1 MLRYRGSKM
10 YSGSNACGKSTAPGR
25 GITGSCFGKVTDE
38 GMGGSV
44 ELEHIRIADW
54 ANICHKHNDEI
65 RMTKPESMTNDEA
78 RRNALLKFGLR
89 HSFVIR
95 HSGFVIVPIP
105 SDRSCTTESCLSMS
119 VKG

>member
-44 ELEHIRIADW
+44 ATRTYTHRAHWKIDVSPSDEIEQTRELYGRVGACGDLE
-54 ANICHKHNDEI
+54 NICAMGFGSAGFGAQHAQRRRRFEI
-65 RMTKPESMTNDEA
+65 ME
-78 RRNALLKFGLR
+78 
-89 HSFVIR
+89 
-95 HSGFVIVPIP
+95 
-105 SDRSCTTESCLSMS
+105 
-119 VKG
+119 